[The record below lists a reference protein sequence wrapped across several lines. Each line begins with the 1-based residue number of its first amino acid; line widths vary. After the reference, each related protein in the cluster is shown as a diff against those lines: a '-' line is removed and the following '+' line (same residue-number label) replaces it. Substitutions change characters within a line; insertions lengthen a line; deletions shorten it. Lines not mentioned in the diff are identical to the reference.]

1 MTRTDAL
8 KAVIASLQAE
18 LDALKSFD
26 IEALAAA
33 TVEKEGRI
41 GVLAARNDNPISA
54 EERVLAEEA
63 MRLNETARVYVNLMS
78 ANVKQRLEA
87 LTGIKPVAYAPS
99 RAVA

>member
-8 KAVIASLQAE
+8 KAVIASLHEE
-18 LDALKSFD
+18 LAALKSFD
-26 IEALAAA
+26 IDALAAA
-33 TVEKEGRI
+33 TAEKEGRI
-41 GVLAARNDNPISA
+41 GALAARNDNPVST
-54 EERVLAEEA
+54 EERALAEEA

-87 LTGIKPVAYAPS
+87 LTGTRPVAYAPS